1 MLLRHAHAAWARPGM
16 SDFDRPLDA
25 RGVEDAC
32 LIGETMRDQDLAPD
46 VILCSPARRCVE
58 TCDIVLG
65 YFPSEF
71 KTDYIDDLY
80 SRSHDRYLEL
90 LTAQTASTVLLV
102 GHNPMMEDTASELAG
117 SAEAWP
123 RERLDKGYPTAGL
136 AIIDFDGSRTDLLHG
151 GHLGQFLTPK
161 RLKKLQ
167 KNAS

>member
-1 MLLRHAHAAWARPGM
+1 MR
-16 SDFDRPLDA
+16 DFDRPLDA
-25 RGVEDAC
+25 RGVEDAG
-32 LIGETMRDQDLAPD
+32 LIGETMRADDLAPD

-58 TCDIVLG
+58 TCDIVASC
-65 YFPSEF
+65 FPAEF

-90 LTAQTASTVLLV
+90 LAAQNASTILLV
-102 GHNPMMEDTASELAG
+102 GHNPMMEDTACELTG

-136 AIIDFDGSRTDLLHG
+136 AIIDFDGSRTELRRS